1 MSENDAG
8 DIVCITADENEK
20 KLIVR
25 VCEAFNY
32 KVDFL
37 NGADDLLDCTTPYR
51 VVILSEDLENKKNS
65 LDEMAQISFQQNQ
78 SAVLIAFVQKEL
90 TQARFDFLEK
100 LGIKIIMLKKEMGT
114 GKFPFLLNQILQFQF
129 ISIKTADLFPNK
141 STPFEVYH
149 CLNIKKHFVKLNGKG
164 QAFTKE
170 RIDRLAAKS
179 EYFIKKDDVPVYN
192 KFITENTDRSAK
204 GLAQRCR
211 VNFINLQVEFQN
223 LVIELT
229 NETNRV
235 SFKEGAALLERCF
248 NLCDEFI
255 MNLAEF
261 RTPWDIITLSEIGN
275 FGSVSRAPAVAA
287 FAGLFAINSGL
298 LDHVSKV
305 MLASLIVDL
314 GQLKLDSSISFKLK
328 NHERLNGDEIK
339 EVQAIPQK
347 SLNLVLDRK
356 LAIDEKIRSI
366 MALIYERSDGTG
378 YPLGV
383 DQHKITLE
391 SQMIRLAK
399 EFDSRITFNLGTQ
412 RVNPSDVLKNIFE
425 LKELD
430 GVFTEEFKTL
440 IKSNIISAI
449 P

>member
-1 MSENDAG
+1 MSENGVG

-20 KLIVR
+20 KIIQ
-25 VCEAFNY
+25 
-32 KVDFL
+32 KVSDTFGYQIEFL
-37 NGADDLLDCTTPYR
+37 NGADDLLNSTTPHR
-51 VVILSEDLENKKNS
+51 VVILSENTDNKQES
-65 LDEMAQISFQQNQ
+65 LDELAQISFQQNQ
-78 SAVLIAFVQKEL
+78 SAILIAFVQKEL
-90 TQARFDFLEK
+90 THARFEFLEK

-129 ISIKTADLFPNK
+129 VSIKTADLFPDK
-141 STPFEVYH
+141 KIPFEVYH
-149 CLNIKKHFVKLNGKG
+149 CLNIKKHFVRLNEKG
-164 QAFTKE
+164 QTFSKD

-179 EYFIKKDDVPVYN
+179 EYFIKKDDVADYN

-204 GLAQRCR
+204 GLAKRCR
-211 VNFINLQVEFQN
+211 VNFLNLQVEFQN

-229 NETNRV
+229 NETNKV

-275 FGSVSRAPAVAA
+275 FGSVSRSPAVAA
-287 FAGLFAINSGL
+287 FAGLFALNSGM
-298 LDHVSKV
+298 DHVSKIMV
-305 MLASLIVDL
+305 SALIVDL
-314 GQLKLDSSISFKLK
+314 AQLKLDSSISFKLMNK
-328 NHERLNGDEIK
+328 ERLNGDEIK
-339 EVQAIPQK
+339 DIQAIPQK

-366 MALIYERSDGTG
+366 MALIYERADGTG

-383 DQHKITLE
+383 DLHKITLE
-391 SQMIRLAK
+391 SQVIRFAK
-399 EFDSRITFNLGTQ
+399 EFDSRITFNLGSQ
-412 RVNPSDVLKNIFE
+412 RVNPGEILKNIF
-425 LKELD
+425 KSPELD
-430 GVFTEEFKTL
+430 GIFTDEFKIL
-440 IKSNIISAI
+440 IQDNILNGL